1 MNLKEFLGKLAPTA
15 ARMIGGPLAG
25 MAVEALGEAIGMSEP
40 TAEKIAE
47 AVTKGTLT
55 AEQVAAMRQA
65 DDALKVKLVELNIK
79 LEDIAAADRKD
90 ARAMMVSTGAKTPAV
105 LSWIVVVAT
114 LGFEGWV
121 LIFGLPINSDPV
133 ILGRVL
139 GTLDMAFATVLT
151 FWLGAAHQRAQPT
164 RASDVPAR

>member
-25 MAVEALGEAIGMSEP
+25 MAVEALGEAIGLSEP
-40 TAEKIAE
+40 TAEKIAD

-55 AEQVAAMRQA
+55 AEQVAAVRQA
-65 DDALKVKLVELNIK
+65 DDALKVKLAELNIK

-90 ARAMMVSTGAKTPAV
+90 ARSMMISTGAKTPAV
-105 LSWIVVVAT
+105 LSWVVVVAA
-114 LGFEGWV
+114 LFFEGWV
-121 LIFGLPINSDPV
+121 LVYGLPAQADPV
-133 ILGRVL
+133 IVGRVL

-151 FWLGAAHQRAQPT
+151 FWLGAAHQRAQTT
-164 RASDVPAR
+164 RASDAPR